1 MPLACGDPA
10 DVENNTLHRLKM
22 AAKILGSQ
30 ILGCKYLGPKYLG
43 PKYFWWP
50 PQPDRRQGIGVMSA
64 FLLLLGAVT
73 TAAGLALVTSG
84 ATGAFD
90 AEIVTPGTV
99 AAVGG
104 LLLIGLGLTVRALQR
119 IERALESRPM
129 PRRVRSGEAPGAAV
143 AERAEEA
150 PQIPFPA
157 RPRPNAGS
165 RVAAASATPADE
177 AAIERLREKFQT
189 LVRLENAP
197 AVEEADVSLLPPAPA
212 AAQANGGA
220 AINGGAATHATATQA
235 RMPPPAHARA
245 SGSSARPKG
254 SMFDTFWPKGPRPRK
269 DGEETAAQASPPPA
283 ERLEANEALD
293 PEPRPLLAEEPESPA
308 QAAVSVIKSGVVE
321 GRAYTLYSDGSIEA
335 QFPQGMMRF
344 RSIGELRNHIESS
357 S

>member
-1 MPLACGDPA
+1 
-10 DVENNTLHRLKM
+10 
-22 AAKILGSQ
+22 
-30 ILGCKYLGPKYLG
+30 
-43 PKYFWWP
+43 
-50 PQPDRRQGIGVMSA
+50 MSA

-119 IERALESRPM
+119 IERALESQPM
-129 PRRVRSGEAPGAAV
+129 PRRVRSGEAAGAAV
-143 AERAEEA
+143 AERAEAA
-150 PQIPFPA
+150 PQIPFPT
-157 RPRPNAGS
+157 RPRPASGS
-165 RVAAASATPADE
+165 CVAAASAAPAPADE
-177 AAIERLREKFQT
+177 AAMGRLREKFQT

-212 AAQANGGA
+212 AARANGGA
-220 AINGGAATHATATQA
+220 TINGGAATHATATQA
-235 RMPPPAHARA
+235 RVRVAANARA

-269 DGEETAAQASPPPA
+269 DGEETAAQASPPSAA
-283 ERLEANEALD
+283 ERPPAAEPPQLSEALD
-293 PEPRPLLAEEPESPA
+293 PEPRPDVAEEPAPPA
-308 QAAVSVIKSGVVE
+308 QEAAVSVLKSGVVE

-335 QFPQGMMRF
+335 QFPHGMMRF

-357 S
+357 A

>member
-1 MPLACGDPA
+1 
-10 DVENNTLHRLKM
+10 
-22 AAKILGSQ
+22 
-30 ILGCKYLGPKYLG
+30 
-43 PKYFWWP
+43 
-50 PQPDRRQGIGVMSA
+50 MSA

-119 IERALESRPM
+119 IERALESQPM

-143 AERAEEA
+143 AERAEGA

-157 RPRPNAGS
+157 RPRPATGS
-165 RVAAASATPADE
+165 RVAAASTTPAPADE
-177 AAIERLREKFQT
+177 AAMERLREKFQT

-220 AINGGAATHATATQA
+220 TINGGAVTHATATQA
-235 RMPPPAHARA
+235 RVRVAANARV

-283 ERLEANEALD
+283 AEPPQASEALD
-293 PEPRPLLAEEPESPA
+293 PELRPDVAEDPAPPA
-308 QAAVSVIKSGVVE
+308 QEAAVSVLKSGVVE

-357 S
+357 A

>member
-1 MPLACGDPA
+1 
-10 DVENNTLHRLKM
+10 
-22 AAKILGSQ
+22 
-30 ILGCKYLGPKYLG
+30 
-43 PKYFWWP
+43 
-50 PQPDRRQGIGVMSA
+50 MSA

-150 PQIPFPA
+150 PQILFPT

-165 RVAAASATPADE
+165 RAAAASATPTPADE

-220 AINGGAATHATATQA
+220 AINGGAAAHATATQA
-235 RMPPPAHARA
+235 RMPPPANARA

-269 DGEETAAQASPPPA
+269 DGEETAAQVSPPPA
-283 ERLEANEALD
+283 AERLQASEALD
-293 PEPRPLLAEEPESPA
+293 PEPRPLVAEEPEPPA
-308 QAAVSVIKSGVVE
+308 QAAVSVLKSGVVE